1 MGIKSVVEAVSEVVK
16 PVLAED
22 DLELVDIE
30 YKKEGPRWFLRIF
43 IYKTGGIT
51 LKDCQKTSRK
61 VEDIIEIEEIITGK
75 YFLEV
80 SSPGLDRP
88 LKSEKDLLRN
98 LNQLVCVHTRSSI
111 NQKSKFVGIVQNVE
125 DGLLFLKLDDEV
137 LSIPIDEIKKATLE
151 IKF

>member
-1 MGIKSVVEAVSEVVK
+1 MGIKSVVDTVSEVVK

-43 IYKTGGIT
+43 IHKTGGIT
-51 LKDCQKTSRK
+51 VQDCQKISRK
-61 VEDIIEIEEIITGK
+61 VEDIIEIEDIIAGK

-98 LNQLVCVHTRSSI
+98 LNQRVCVYTRSSI
-111 NQKSKFVGIVQNVE
+111 NKKNKFVGTVENAE

>member
-1 MGIKSVVEAVSEVVK
+1 MGKKSVVDAVSEMVE

-30 YKKEGPRWFLRIF
+30 YKKEGPRWFLRVF
-43 IYKTGGIT
+43 IHKPGGIT
-51 LKDCQKTSRK
+51 LKDCQKTSHK
-61 VEDIIEIEEIITGK
+61 IEDIIEIENIITGK

-98 LNQLVCVHTRSSI
+98 LNQQVCVHTRSPI
-111 NQKSKFVGIVQNVE
+111 NKKNKFVGIIQNAE
-125 DGLLFLKLDDEV
+125 DGLLFLKLDGDV
-137 LSIPIDEIKKATLE
+137 LSIPIDEIKKAVLE

>member
-1 MGIKSVVEAVSEVVK
+1 MEKKSVVNAVSEMVE

-22 DLELVDIE
+22 NLELVDIE

-43 IYKTGGIT
+43 IHKPGGIT
-51 LKDCQKTSRK
+51 LKDCQTVSRK
-61 VEDIIEIEEIITGK
+61 IEDIIEIENIIAGK

-98 LNQLVCVHTRSSI
+98 LNQRVCVHTRSPI
-111 NQKSKFVGIVQNVE
+111 NKKSKFVGTIQNVK
-125 DGLLFLKLDDEV
+125 DGLLFLGLDNDV
-137 LSIPIDEIKKATLE
+137 LSISIDDIKKAILE
-151 IKF
+151 INF

>member
-1 MGIKSVVEAVSEVVK
+1 MGKKSVVDTVSEVVK

-43 IYKTGGIT
+43 IHKPDGIT
-51 LKDCQKTSRK
+51 LKDCQKISRK
-61 VEDIIEIEEIITGK
+61 VEDIIEIEDIIAGK

-98 LNQLVCVHTRSSI
+98 LNQRVCVDTRSPI
-111 NQKSKFVGIVQNVE
+111 NKKSKFVGTIQNAE
-125 DGLLFLKLDDEV
+125 DGLLFLKLDDDI
-137 LSIPIDEIKKATLE
+137 LSIPIDEIKKAVLE
-151 IKF
+151 INF

>member
-1 MGIKSVVEAVSEVVK
+1 MGIKSIVGAVSELVK

-22 DLELVDIE
+22 ELELVDIE

-43 IYKTGGIT
+43 IHKIGGIT
-51 LKDCQKTSRK
+51 LKDCQKISRK
-61 VEDIIEIEEIITGK
+61 VEDIIEIEDIIANK

-80 SSPGLDRP
+80 SSPGLERP

-98 LNQLVCVHTRSSI
+98 LNQRVCVYTHSSI
-111 NQKSKFVGIVQNVE
+111 NKKSKFVGTIQNAE
-125 DGLLFLKLDDEV
+125 DGLLLLKLDEDV